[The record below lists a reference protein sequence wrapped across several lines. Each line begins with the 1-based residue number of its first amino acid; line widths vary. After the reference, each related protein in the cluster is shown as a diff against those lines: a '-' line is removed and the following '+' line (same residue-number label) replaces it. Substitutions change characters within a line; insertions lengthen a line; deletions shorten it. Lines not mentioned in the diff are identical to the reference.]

1 LKTRWGVKNESDFP
15 EEGDAVDEFNRQ
27 TEEETNCKATITSK
41 FTGKNARVE
50 LMNLDTGNALE
61 FTKKE
66 LRRLFQPKV
75 IIVNHEKRL
84 GVDVTCANLAIKFNL
99 LYISVYQLIR

>member
-1 LKTRWGVKNESDFP
+1 
-15 EEGDAVDEFNRQ
+15 
-27 TEEETNCKATITSK
+27 
-41 FTGKNARVE
+41 
-50 LMNLDTGNALE
+50 MNLDTGNALE

-99 LYISVYQLIR
+99 LYISVYQLIRSHVEGNTEWGKKLAATKRHKEITLTT

>member
-1 LKTRWGVKNESDFP
+1 
-15 EEGDAVDEFNRQ
+15 
-27 TEEETNCKATITSK
+27 
-41 FTGKNARVE
+41 
-50 LMNLDTGNALE
+50 MNLDTSGSLETMKKAL
-61 FTKKE
+61 KG
-66 LRRLFQPKV
+66 LFSPKV

>member
-1 LKTRWGVKNESDFP
+1 
-15 EEGDAVDEFNRQ
+15 
-27 TEEETNCKATITSK
+27 
-41 FTGKNARVE
+41 
-50 LMNLDTGNALE
+50 MNLDTSGSLETMKKKLKAL
-61 FTKKE
+61 FS
-66 LRRLFQPKV
+66 PKV

>member
-1 LKTRWGVKNESDFP
+1 
-15 EEGDAVDEFNRQ
+15 
-27 TEEETNCKATITSK
+27 
-41 FTGKNARVE
+41 
-50 LMNLDTGNALE
+50 MNLDTSNALD

-66 LRRLFQPKV
+66 ARRLFQPKV

-99 LYISVYQLIR
+99 LYISVYQLIRQHIEGNT